1 MIHLTATT
9 ARAARAIIIAAA
21 VTIEAL
27 ACCSASAQTS
37 SAPVLDSQRPQM
49 LIPAPVGHRQPRRT
63 DLPAP
68 VRRDENM
75 NADAL
80 SEHEFDQQLQIC
92 RGC

>member
-1 MIHLTATT
+1 MIDHTATT
-9 ARAARAIIIAAA
+9 TRATRAIIIAAA
-21 VTIEAL
+21 VILEAS
-27 ACCSASAQTS
+27 AWGSASAQTS

-49 LIPAPVGHRQPRRT
+49 LIPAPVGHRQPRRA

-68 VRRDENM
+68 VRHDESM
-75 NADAL
+75 NPGAL